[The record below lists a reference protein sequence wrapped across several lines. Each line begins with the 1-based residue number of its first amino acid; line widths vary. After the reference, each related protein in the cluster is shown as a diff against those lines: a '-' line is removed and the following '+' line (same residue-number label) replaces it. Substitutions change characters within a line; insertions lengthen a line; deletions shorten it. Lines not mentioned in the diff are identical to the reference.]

1 MQAREKAQMKR
12 TQSAR
17 TVLEPV
23 QSVDSVKDL
32 TQELVTKLEMTPRA
46 PTMTAAERQL
56 LLFDQIDS
64 NFLQAVNIKSK
75 TKVCE
80 SSIP

>member
-64 NFLQAVNIKSK
+64 NVL
-75 TKVCE
+75 
-80 SSIP
+80 